1 MGAHTATA
9 SRPNSAAGSEVARRP
24 WSALRRLRAT
34 YARGAD
40 RPLAGYLALIGT
52 YVAAVGAVTVAA
64 RRTGRHLPATVT
76 AGDVALMAAATFRI
90 SRLVAKDTITSP
102 LRSPFTE
109 FEEAAGEGEVNER
122 PRGSG
127 LRHAAGELVSCPFC
141 TSVWTVTSLTAGL
154 AFAPR
159 FTRWVAAA
167 ATASAGSDFLQLAY
181 ARLRHLAHQ
190 E

>member
-1 MGAHTATA
+1 MGAHTA
-9 SRPNSAAGSEVARRP
+9 AAARRAAVRQP
-24 WSALRRLRAT
+24 SSVLRRARAT
-34 YARGAD
+34 DAHGAD

-52 YVAAVGAVTVAA
+52 YLVAATGVTVAA

-76 AGDVALMAAATFRI
+76 PGDVVLLTAATFRI
-90 SRLVAKDTITSP
+90 SRLLAKDTVTSP

-109 FEEAAGEGEVNER
+109 FQEAAGEGEVNER

-141 TSVWTVTSLTAGL
+141 TSVWTVTGLTAGL

-167 ATASAGSDFLQLAY
+167 ATAVAGADFLQLAY
-181 ARLRHLAHQ
+181 ARMRHLSHQ
-190 E
+190 R